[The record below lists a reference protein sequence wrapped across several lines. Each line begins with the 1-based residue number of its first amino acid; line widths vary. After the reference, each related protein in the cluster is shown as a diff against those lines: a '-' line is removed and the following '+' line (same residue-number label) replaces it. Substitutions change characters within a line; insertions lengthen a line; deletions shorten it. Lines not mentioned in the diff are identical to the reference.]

1 LFYLTKMLSDK
12 FVFKDQLEA
21 TSNRSLV
28 GLEYAAFGPHLS
40 TAPNNSTV
48 FG

>member
-1 LFYLTKMLSDK
+1 MLSDK

-28 GLEYAAFGPHLS
+28 RPDHAAFGPHLS
-40 TAPNNSTV
+40 TAPHNSTV
-48 FG
+48 FGW